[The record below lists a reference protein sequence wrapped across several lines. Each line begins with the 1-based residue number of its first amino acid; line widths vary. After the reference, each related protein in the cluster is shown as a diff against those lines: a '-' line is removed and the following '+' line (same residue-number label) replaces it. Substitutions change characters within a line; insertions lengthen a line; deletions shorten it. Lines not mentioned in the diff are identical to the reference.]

1 MGLLSE
7 SDRRTLESVI
17 CGVTTGLQVKKE
29 SDVVGRRTLERS
41 REGAENEPGGVTSVL
56 LGGVKE
62 RASRQAE
69 PSEGSER
76 VLKKSRI
83 LGHWEGVIKRGD
95 WLRKVAPRGSQAD
108 GAGIPCH
115 PGVSGERP
123 SPGRGREWLS
133 LWSRALEEQLEVGER
148 QSSKLK

>member
-69 PSEGSER
+69 PSES
-76 VLKKSRI
+76 SRN
-83 LGHWEGVIKRGD
+83 LEYWVIGKE
-95 WLRKVAPRGSQAD
+95 S
-108 GAGIPCH
+108 
-115 PGVSGERP
+115 
-123 SPGRGREWLS
+123 
-133 LWSRALEEQLEVGER
+133 
-148 QSSKLK
+148 